1 MAHSFNTNL
10 TNVAAHFL
18 QLLKIPVTKTSFIK
32 SLEQNPYYPS
42 LYSISNTF
50 NKFGIASQAFT
61 ITAEDLGQI
70 EAPFIAYYKSAANSK
85 DFILVSKLNE
95 NEVFFISEGNKEKI
109 ISKRDFLKNWQQIVL
124 VAEGN
129 TTSGEKDYAVK
140 LKKEQQQQ
148 TRKYWLYAGAV
159 SIALLFTAA
168 FTYNVGNAFFYSAI
182 SIVAIKLLGI
192 TATALLLVYDIDK
205 SNSFVK
211 NICTAG
217 KQINCDAVLN
227 SKAAR
232 FLGMSWS
239 EAGFF
244 YFATTIIFLFS
255 GIDYSIKLV
264 GIATAGTLAAAY
276 IPFSI
281 YYQSKVVKQWCP
293 LCLTVQVVLAMEL
306 AWAIINV
313 WIPSI
318 RLTTFE
324 KLSTLIDAGI
334 IIQMLLS
341 ILLPIVGWYLIKPLL
356 LKTKD
361 EALYHNAYKRLL
373 YNPEVFN
380 GLLQQQETVPDGWLQ
395 LGITIGNPSAVN
407 TIIKVCNPF
416 CGPCAKAHVLLEE
429 IVKHNE
435 NVNLKIIFTATN
447 NENDQAA
454 KPVQHLLAINSK
466 QDNQLIKKALDCWY
480 LADKKDYEV
489 FAAKYPI
496 NGELALQKEKVD
508 NMKKWCDEA
517 GITHTPTLFINGR
530 RVPEMYN
537 TEELKN
543 IF

>member
-192 TATALLLVYDIDK
+192 AVTALLLVYEIDK
-205 SNSFVK
+205 SNSFIK

-217 KQINCDAVLN
+217 KQTNCDVILN

-244 YFATTIIFLFS
+244 YFTTTTIFLFS
-255 GIDYSIKLV
+255 GIDYPIKSV
-264 GIATAGTLAAAY
+264 GIVIAGTIAAAY

-281 YYQSKVVKQWCP
+281 YYQWKVVKQWCP
-293 LCLTVQVVLAMEL
+293 LCLTVQAVLAMEL
-306 AWAIINV
+306 VWAIVNV
-313 WIPSI
+313 WIPST

-324 KLSTLIDAGI
+324 KLSTLPDGGSL
-334 IIQMLLS
+334 IQILLS
-341 ILLPIVGWYLIKPLL
+341 VLLPIVVWYLLKPLL
-356 LKTKD
+356 LKAKD
-361 EALYHNAYKRLL
+361 ESLYHNAYKRLL

-380 GLLQQQETVPDGWLQ
+380 GLLQQQDTAPDGWQQ
-395 LGITIGNPSAVN
+395 LGITIGNLNAEN
-407 TIIKVCNPF
+407 TIIKVCNPY
-416 CGPCAKAHVLLEE
+416 CGPCAKAHPILEE
-429 IVKHNE
+429 IIQYNE
-435 NVNLKIIFTATN
+435 NVNLKIIFTVTN
-447 NENDQAA
+447 NENDPAT
-454 KPVQHLLAINSK
+454 KPTQHLLAIDSK
-466 QDNQLIKKALDCWY
+466 QDKQLTKKALDDWY
-480 LADKKDYEV
+480 LADKKDYPV
-489 FAAKYPI
+489 FATKYPM
-496 NGELALQKEKVD
+496 NGELTLQKEKLD
-508 NMKKWCDEA
+508 SMRKWCDEA
-517 GITHTPTLFINGR
+517 GIAHTPTLFINGR